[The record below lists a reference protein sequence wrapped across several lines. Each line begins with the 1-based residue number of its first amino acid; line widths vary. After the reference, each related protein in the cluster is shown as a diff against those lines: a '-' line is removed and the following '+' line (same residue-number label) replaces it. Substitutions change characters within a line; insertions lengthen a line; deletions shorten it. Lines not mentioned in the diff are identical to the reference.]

1 MSTDHPFADSVAGYA
16 LGALDA
22 DERRAFAAH
31 LETCARCQAELRDLQ
46 KVNAA
51 LGMTAPRE
59 DPPASLRARTLA
71 FATAQP
77 QEPAPAASPM
87 RGSAT
92 MRQPQP
98 AGPTGLPA
106 GASVKVGPSTKAG
119 PSTTG
124 VLDRPRVK
132 APLPRW
138 VPLAIAASLGVAVLT
153 GIYAGLLSWQ
163 VRTLR
168 QEVRD
173 ASDSLDRQREQL
185 GAMQQEASRLA
196 LTARIATAP
205 DAKRVTLAGRDNATG
220 ASAHAIWSPTQ
231 GIVFNAERLPQ
242 LDPTRVYQLWVLRA
256 GQPYSVGVFRVG
268 TGGGASFTGLMP
280 SNVITVDGLAV
291 SVELDPG
298 VAAPTGPIV
307 MMSAQ

>member
-59 DPPASLRARTLA
+59 DPPASLRARALA

-77 QEPAPAASPM
+77 QEPAAGTSPM

-92 MRQPQP
+92 MRQTQS
-98 AGPTGLPA
+98 AGPKA
-106 GASVKVGPSTKAG
+106 GPSPKASPSTKAG

-124 VLDRPRVK
+124 VLDRPRTK

-138 VPLAIAASLGVAVLT
+138 VPLAMAASLGVAVLA

-168 QEVRD
+168 QMVQDSSDQTDRLREELIVERQD
-173 ASDSLDRQREQL
+173 A
-185 GAMQQEASRLA
+185 ARLA
-196 LTARIATAP
+196 LTVRIVTAP
-205 DAKRVTLAGRDNATG
+205 DAKRVTLAGKDTATG
-220 ASAHAIWSPTQ
+220 ATGHAFWSPTQ

-242 LDPTRVYQLWVLRA
+242 LDPTRVYQLWVLRG

-268 TGGGASFTGLMP
+268 ASGAASVTMQMP
-280 SNVITVDGLAV
+280 ANAPGVDMLAV
-291 SVELDPG
+291 SVEPDPG
-298 VAAPTGPIV
+298 VPAPTGPIV
-307 MMSAQ
+307 MTGASN

>member
-22 DERRAFAAH
+22 DERRTFAAH

-46 KVNAA
+46 TVNAA
-51 LGMTAPRE
+51 IGMTAPRE

-77 QEPAPAASPM
+77 QEPAAGTSPM

-92 MRQPQP
+92 MRPAQT

-106 GASVKVGPSTKAG
+106 GASAKAS

-124 VLDRPRVK
+124 VLDRPRAK

-168 QEVRD
+168 QMVAGLER
-173 ASDSLDRQREQL
+173 SDGPVARRA
-185 GAMQQEASRLA
+185 GRRAAGRRRLA
-196 LTARIATAP
+196 LIARIVTAP
-205 DAKRVTLAGRDNATG
+205 DAKRVTLAGRENATG
-220 ASAHAIWSPTQ
+220 ASAHAFWSPTQ

-242 LDPTRVYQLWVLRA
+242 LDPARVYQLWVLRD

-268 TGGGASFTGLMP
+268 ASGAASFTVPMPAERHRASMRWRCP
-280 SNVITVDGLAV
+280 SN
-291 SVELDPG
+291 
-298 VAAPTGPIV
+298 PIPACRRPLV
-307 MMSAQ
+307 PS

>member
-51 LGMTAPRE
+51 LGVTAPRE
-59 DPPASLRARTLA
+59 DPPATLRARTLA

-77 QEPAPAASPM
+77 QEPAAGTSPM

-92 MRQPQP
+92 MRQSPS
-98 AGPTGLPA
+98 AGP
-106 GASVKVGPSTKAG
+106 KVG

-124 VLDRPRVK
+124 VLDRPRAK

-138 VPLAIAASLGVAVLT
+138 VPLAIAATLGVAVLT

-168 QEVRD
+168 QMVQDSSDQTDRLREELIVERQD
-173 ASDSLDRQREQL
+173 A
-185 GAMQQEASRLA
+185 ARLA
-196 LTARIATAP
+196 LTVRIVTAP
-205 DAKRVTLAGRDNATG
+205 DARRVTLAGKEAATG
-220 ASAHAIWSPTQ
+220 ATGHAFWSPTQ

-242 LDPTRVYQLWVLRA
+242 LDPTRVYQLWVLRG

-268 TGGGASFTGLMP
+268 ASGAASVTMQMP
-280 SNVITVDGLAV
+280 ANAPGVDTLAV
-291 SVELDPG
+291 SVEPDPG
-298 VAAPTGPIV
+298 VPAPTGPIV
-307 MMSAQ
+307 MMGSNN